1 LLPEFLSRVH
11 EGSRTEK
18 KPFQI
23 RLKREVEQLK
33 SKNMGVYLREK
44 QLKGGKISYY
54 LDIYHNQ
61 VRWPEFL
68 GIHIN
73 KKRPTPED
81 KEKRELAN
89 EIRCKRENEL
99 IVQDNGLID
108 KNRKKANYVVWFENY
123 LKETGRNNSQNWCAL
138 AMLKKYVDKRPLPFS
153 AITPVWI
160 KGFTD
165 FMLARVSNNTTRNYL
180 MNMFTSLEDAVRQEI
195 IPTNPFR
202 KIERRERIRRQDVFR
217 KAYTF
222 EELQL
227 LANTPCEI
235 NKQYKQAYF
244 FSCST
249 GLRWSDVN
257 PLKWTEVIT
266 KRIEGEERC
275 FIYFEQEKTEG
286 IEYFPLSDQAV
297 EIIKERAK
305 DTKENKEISPYVFP
319 DVKEYNAKYNLQYRK
334 VSRGLKKWAKM
345 AGLDPKQLTFHTS
358 RHTFATNILENSPD
372 ADLWTV
378 SKLLGHKSI
387 QATQIYAHVRDSK
400 KLAAVKAL
408 PKINMAVVHTKV
420 A

>member
-1 LLPEFLSRVH
+1 
-11 EGSRTEK
+11 
-18 KPFQI
+18 
-23 RLKREVEQLK
+23 
-33 SKNMGVYLREK
+33 MGVYLREK
-44 QLKGGKISYY
+44 KIGNGQISFY
-54 LDIYHNQ
+54 LDIYHNKS
-61 VRWPEFL
+61 RWYEFL
-68 GIHIN
+68 EIHIN
-73 KKRPTPED
+73 KKNPTPED
-81 KEKRELAN
+81 KDKKRLAK
-89 EIRCKRENEL
+89 EIRSKRENEL

-108 KNRKKANYVVWFENY
+108 KTRKKVNYVVWFEKY
-123 LKETGRNNSQNWCAL
+123 LTETGRNNSQNWCAL
-138 AMLKKYVDKRPLPFS
+138 AMLKKYMGKQPLPFS

-202 KIERRERIRRQDVFR
+202 KIERRDRIRRQGIFR
-217 KAYTF
+217 KAYTL

-227 LANTPCEI
+227 LANTPCKI

-244 FSCST
+244 FGCFS

-266 KRIEGEERC
+266 KTIDSEERY

-286 IEYFPLSDQAV
+286 IEYFPLTDQAI
-297 EIIKERAK
+297 EIIKERAR
-305 DTKENKEISPYVFP
+305 DAKENKEISPYVFP
-319 DVKEYNAKYNLQYRK
+319 EVKEYNAKLNLQYRK
-334 VSRGLKKWAKM
+334 VSRGLKKWAVM

-358 RHTFATNILENSPD
+358 RHTFATNILENSPE

-387 QATQIYAHVRDSK
+387 KATEIYAHVRDSK
-400 KLAAVKAL
+400 KLSAVKAL
-408 PKINMAVVHTKV
+408 PKINMTEVHTKV